1 MSTSRNAILSRLRD
15 AKPEAKAMETITYQ
29 PWVSNDAQL
38 TRQRFIDG
46 LSASHAEIISTDRD
60 VLNNVIKNIVVSKQF
75 SRIALGTAGEFHSD
89 IVKATQSLETQAI
102 GTPAIETQP
111 LETQPLETM
120 TFDCDIS
127 DLKSALFN
135 DVDAGITHCR
145 AGIADTGTLV
155 LWPDISEPRTL
166 SLVPPCH
173 IALIKRSTI
182 VSNFAELMVTQAWQ
196 NNMPTN
202 IVLVSG
208 PSKTADIQQTLAYG
222 AHGPS
227 QLVVILIEDM

>member
-1 MSTSRNAILSRLRD
+1 MSSARNAILSRLRD
-15 AKPEAKAMETITYQ
+15 AKPEAKTMETITYQ
-29 PWVSNDAQL
+29 PWVSSDEKLITA
-38 TRQRFIDG
+38 RFIKG
-46 LSASHAEIISTDRD
+46 LSASYAEVISTGHQA
-60 VLNNVIKNIVVSKQF
+60 LSKIIEKVAIGKDLQ
-75 SRIALGTAGEFHSD
+75 RVALGTSGEFHEQIVQATRSLKTDFFDKD
-89 IVKATQSLETQAI
+89 IK
-102 GTPAIETQP
+102 
-111 LETQPLETM
+111 
-120 TFDCDIS
+120 DW
-127 DLKSALFN
+127 KSSLFN
-135 DVDAGITHCR
+135 DVDAGITHCLG
-145 AGIADTGTLV
+145 GIADTGTLV
-155 LWPDISEPRTL
+155 LWPDVSEPRAL

-182 VSNFAELMVTQAWQ
+182 VSNFAELMEMQAWQ

>member
-1 MSTSRNAILSRLRD
+1 MSSAKNAILSRLRD
-15 AKPEAKAMETITYQ
+15 AKPEAKAMETIPYQ
-29 PWVSNDAQL
+29 PWVSDNEKLISA
-38 TRQRFIDG
+38 RFIEG
-46 LSASHAEIISTDRD
+46 LSASHAEVITTDFD
-60 VLNNVIKNIVVSKQF
+60 NLSNTIESVTVSKNIKQ
-75 SRIALGTAGEFHSD
+75 IALGTAGEFHDTIFNATRLLQSVFFDND
-89 IVKATQSLETQAI
+89 IK
-102 GTPAIETQP
+102 
-111 LETQPLETM
+111 
-120 TFDCDIS
+120 DW
-127 DLKSALFN
+127 KSSLFN

-155 LWPDISEPRTL
+155 LWPDITEPRTL
-166 SLVPPCH
+166 SLIPPCH

-182 VSNFAELMVTQAWQ
+182 VSNFAELMENQAWQ
-196 NNMPTN
+196 NDMPTN